1 MDLTIL
7 ADHCMIIWLQNMWPI
22 SLLRD
27 HILTAIQYV
36 QFQILIIIWKQQ
48 IPTTPLNVG
57 EKKQLSTN
65 NNVPDK
71 NQQIKQ
77 DKAVTFM
84 D

>member
-1 MDLTIL
+1 
-7 ADHCMIIWLQNMWPI
+7 
-22 SLLRD
+22 
-27 HILTAIQYV
+27 
-36 QFQILIIIWKQQ
+36 
-48 IPTTPLNVG
+48 LNVG